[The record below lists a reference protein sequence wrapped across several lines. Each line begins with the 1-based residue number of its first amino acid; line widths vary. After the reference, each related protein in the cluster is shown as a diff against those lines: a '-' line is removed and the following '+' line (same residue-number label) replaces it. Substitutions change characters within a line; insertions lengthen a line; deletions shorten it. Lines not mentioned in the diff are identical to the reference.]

1 MTNSNIEVRDV
12 LSAADILD
20 DFDLEVAME
29 NIADAEIDFC
39 IGDYR
44 FIRTEELANVLAE
57 DLKNNEELGYFNPE
71 FLSDN
76 VPNLEYEVVTALQE
90 ALGDPSILH
99 NLALSLLGEDGLAKF
114 AKTYL
119 EQDGAGAIFG
129 RYDGQQEEVEEYSYF
144 RMD

>member
-114 AKTYL
+114 ARTYIA
-119 EQDGAGAIFG
+119 QDGAGAIFG